1 MAGLAVIQ
9 AILWPVLAALSAA
22 GLLAIAPRRAPLL
35 YLGPAACT
43 VALITL
49 AVAYAAADWSH

>member
-1 MAGLAVIQ
+1 MTAL
-9 AILWPVLAALSAA
+9 LWPLAALLAAA
-22 GLLAIAPRRAPLL
+22 GLYTVAPRRAPLL

-49 AVAYAAADWSH
+49 AAASVAAVWSH

>member
-1 MAGLAVIQ
+1 VSPLAC
-9 AILWPVLAALSAA
+9 LWPMAALLAAV
-22 GLLAIAPRRAPLL
+22 GLHAVAPRRAPLL

-49 AVAYAAADWSH
+49 AAASVAAIWSP